1 MTVDGSFGHN
11 LMKQFLPRSSL
22 ENTPMIES
30 GKFLAQLLQ
39 RVFRRTQKGAG
50 DKRRNPVLISSSQ
63 LPSLHCR
70 LRTRALAP
78 LQQVLPALQ
87 HEGGREQEEASVG
100 SAALSEL
107 SHVQQVCQETC
118 AMSLTRVWMS
128 CRHRGH
134 VSNCKAHSIHIP
146 LRKDEGQ
153 KEMDFHFSSLKNAV
167 SPATQIKRATKTQ
180 RQLNN

>member
-63 LPSLHCR
+63 RPSLHCR

-78 LQQVLPALQ
+78 LQRVLPALQ
-87 HEGGREQEEASVG
+87 HEGGAGAGGGVRRVCRSVG
-100 SAALSEL
+100 IVPRAARVSGD
-107 SHVQQVCQETC
+107 VCDE
-118 AMSLTRVWMS
+118 SDTR
-128 CRHRGH
+128 
-134 VSNCKAHSIHIP
+134 
-146 LRKDEGQ
+146 LD
-153 KEMDFHFSSLKNAV
+153 LL
-167 SPATQIKRATKTQ
+167 PAQGARL
-180 RQLNN
+180 QL

>member
-1 MTVDGSFGHN
+1 MTVDGRFGHN
-11 LMKQFLPRSSL
+11 LLKQVLPRSSL
-22 ENTPMIES
+22 ENTPTIES

-63 LPSLHCR
+63 RPSLHCR

-87 HEGGREQEEASVG
+87 HEGGAGGRERAEASVG

-107 SHVQQVCQETC
+107 SRVQQACQETC

-134 VSNCKAHSIHIP
+134 VSNCKAQSMHIP

-153 KEMDFHFSSLKNAV
+153 RRDGFSFQFVKN
-167 SPATQIKRATKTQ
+167 R
-180 RQLNN
+180 R